1 MLQEGR
7 VAGFASI
14 TLEGFS
20 GNVVIKKITRSPVE
34 SKQVNWDV
42 ETSSESTTSG
52 GLNDYAD
59 GKSEPHHYLTGTVAD
74 PVRRDAVNTRVFTRD
89 VKPTDQ
95 SLSLGFNSIKSLEN
109 ENTNNKKQFS
119 LKKDKQVPPIREDG
133 TTQEE

>member
-74 PVRRDAVNTRVFTRD
+74 PVRVFTRD